1 MLLVVD
7 VGNSHTVLGLYDGRE
22 LRGHWRVVTANYRTG
37 DELQILLMMLLQSI
51 EMHPREITG
60 CCASSVVPQLNPALQ
75 QVARNA
81 FKVEALMVEPGVRTG
96 IMLQV
101 DNPREVGA
109 DRIVNA
115 VGAREDHQGP
125 LIIIDFGTATTFD
138 ALTAKSEWIGGII
151 VPGIQLSADAL
162 FEHCAKLPRVDIV
175 VPRTVIGRDTVTNIR
190 AGLTYG
196 YADMTDGLI
205 RRMRAEMGG
214 AAKAVAT
221 GGLAKT
227 IAAVSKEIEVVDPL
241 LTLRGLRA
249 VFEKNNG
256 AAA

>member
-51 EMHPREITG
+51 ELHPRQITG
-60 CCASSVVPQLNPALQ
+60 CCVSSVVPQLNPALQ
-75 QVARNA
+75 QVSRHA
-81 FKVEALMVEPGVRTG
+81 FQVEALMVEPGVKTG
-96 IMLQV
+96 IILQV

-115 VGAREDHQGP
+115 VGAREDHDGP

-162 FEHCAKLPRVDIV
+162 FEHCAKLPRVDVV
-175 VPRTVIGRDTVTNIR
+175 VPKTVIGRDTVTNIR
-190 AGLTYG
+190 SGLTFG

-214 AAKAVAT
+214 KATAIAT
-221 GGLAKT
+221 GGLAKA
-227 IAAVSKEIEVVDPL
+227 IAAVSKEVEVVDPW
-241 LTLRGLRA
+241 LTLKGLRA
-249 VFEKNNG
+249 VYEKNAG
-256 AAA
+256 SSA